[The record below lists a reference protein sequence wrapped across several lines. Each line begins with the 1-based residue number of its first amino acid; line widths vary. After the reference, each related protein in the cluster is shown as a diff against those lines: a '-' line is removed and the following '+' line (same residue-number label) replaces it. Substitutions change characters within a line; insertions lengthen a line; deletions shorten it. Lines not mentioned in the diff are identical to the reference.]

1 MAKIN
6 YANPMNIPNHD
17 AKLTFDSPVG
27 AVTLFSK
34 DNKVVLL
41 TMGSDI
47 TPDFGKASVL
57 LDAKKQ
63 LQAYFKGKSKDL
75 SFPVELGGTKFQQS
89 VWREIEKIG
98 FGKVITYA
106 EIAKNIGNPKA
117 VRAVGGAVGS
127 NPVPLVIGC
136 HRVLGASGRITGY
149 SGGDGIPT
157 KRWLLELEG
166 IETTD

>member
-1 MAKIN
+1 
-6 YANPMNIPNHD
+6 
-17 AKLTFDSPVG
+17 
-27 AVTLFSK
+27 
-34 DNKVVLL
+34 
-41 TMGSDI
+41 MGSAI

-57 LDAKKQ
+57 NDAKKQ

-75 SFPVELGGTKFQQS
+75 NFPVALGGTKFQQS
-89 VWREIEKIG
+89 VWREIEKVG
-98 FGKVITYA
+98 FGKVTTYA

-157 KRWLLELEG
+157 KRWLLNLEG